1 MSVKNYNLQYI
12 SLLDLVKVKFQHRH
26 VFTFL
31 LVYFFSFIEKKVTY
45 YIEYY
50 HKNIILFK
58 GMAISEFEFTIGID
72 VNFKAA

>member
-58 GMAISEFEFTIGID
+58 GMAI
-72 VNFKAA
+72 